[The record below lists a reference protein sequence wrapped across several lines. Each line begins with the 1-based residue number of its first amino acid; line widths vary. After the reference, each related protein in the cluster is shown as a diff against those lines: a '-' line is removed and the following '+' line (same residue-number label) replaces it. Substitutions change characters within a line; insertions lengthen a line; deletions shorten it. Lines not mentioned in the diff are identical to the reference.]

1 MRGLIGKPCRRTDAL
16 TNKGARGPLVIAPVK
31 QTTLRDQTN
40 TTWAQRRLRPTV
52 ALDRLAPRLGWL
64 SHCGLCPLC
73 PRKRTQD
80 DNNRDC
86 VGRTLWLPA
95 SPRQL
100 RRLCVKRL
108 TGAGTLDFFAEFFG
122 RPALSRL
129 VNLSST
135 TPLQQRR
142 IKTLFSMLSSIRR
155 FSRRSDQKVNTLECK
170 VQLCVQRF
178 ARQCWLPLRFAYC

>member
-1 MRGLIGKPCRRTDAL
+1 MSAL
-16 TNKGARGPLVIAPVK
+16 GQSDIEISCGN
-31 QTTLRDQTN
+31 
-40 TTWAQRRLRPTV
+40 V
-52 ALDRLAPRLGWL
+52 AL
-64 SHCGLCPLC
+64 
-73 PRKRTQD
+73 PRKRTHD
-80 DNNRDC
+80 ANNC
-86 VGRTLWLPA
+86 VGRTLGLPA

-100 RRLCVKRL
+100 RRLCAKRL
-108 TGAGTLDFFAEFFG
+108 RGAGTSDFFAEFFG
-122 RPALSRL
+122 RPALPRL
-129 VNLSST
+129 VNLNST